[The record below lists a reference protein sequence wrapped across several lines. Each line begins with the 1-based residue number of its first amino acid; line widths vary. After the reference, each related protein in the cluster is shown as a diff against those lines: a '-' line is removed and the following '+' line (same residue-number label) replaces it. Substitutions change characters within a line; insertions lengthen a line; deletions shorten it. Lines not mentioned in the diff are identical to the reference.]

1 LALEIRKLG
10 DPVLREKCRVLNG
23 VSPGLKGLAKKMGDT
38 IHAETGRAGL
48 AASQVGVLERLFVY
62 DVGHGVRCFVNPEI
76 VEKEREYIIEEGCLS
91 IPGIMVPV
99 PRYYRVLMRGITLSG
114 HRILFES
121 VGFLAQVFQHECD
134 HLDGILIIDRCGDEE
149 RRIAMEEYRVMD
161 FQRRQAAL

>member
-1 LALEIRKLG
+1 MALEIRTLG
-10 DPVLREKCRVLNG
+10 DPILREKCGVLDG
-23 VSPGLKGLAKKMGDT
+23 VSPGVKGLVKKMGDT
-38 IHAETGRAGL
+38 IHAESGRSGL

-76 VEKEREYIIEEGCLS
+76 VEKENEYIVEEGCLS
-91 IPGIMVPV
+91 IPGILVPV
-99 PRYYRVLMRGITLSG
+99 SRYYRVVLRCTTLSG

-149 RRIAMEEYRVMD
+149 RRIALEEYRVMD
-161 FQRRQAAL
+161 FQRRQTAL